1 MNTETNIELVTLKD
15 NYGDGFVRVYFS
27 KDTNKYC
34 LVVDTDGRIK
44 NMGIFDEENI
54 KLEIA
59 SMLEK
64 WDWGAMKTYWNID
77 KGEGIVYDC
86 WDLMPVDDTDALI
99 MW

>member
-1 MNTETNIELVTLKD
+1 MNPEIITLKD
-15 NYGDGFVRVYFS
+15 NYGDGFVRVYYS
-27 KDTNKYC
+27 SDNNKYC

-64 WDWGAMKTYWNID
+64 WDWGAMKTYWNVD
-77 KGEGIVYDC
+77 KGESILYDH
-86 WDLMPVDDTDALI
+86 WDLMPTDDTDALI